1 MRKEGSI
8 ASGISTKSDMERN
21 IAKQTTRVR
30 FRSCGTVGYGPT
42 LNKKGADIQCDQVSR
57 YDGEQLVNYVGNNI
71 SAKGERRGEPFSY
84 SLRRGGPIGKV
95 LVHRW
100 SPKVLNNRNRLYGQ
114 GSTPRCSHEQR
125 IYHCSNKLYH
135 KQD

>member
-1 MRKEGSI
+1 M
-8 ASGISTKSDMERN
+8 
-21 IAKQTTRVR
+21 TRVR

-42 LNKKGADIQCDQVSR
+42 LNKKSDDIRCDQVER

-71 SAKGERRGEPFSY
+71 SVNGEGRREPFSW

-100 SPKVLNNRNRLYGQ
+100 SPKVINNRNRLYGQ
-114 GSTPRCSHEQR
+114 GSTR
-125 IYHCSNKLYH
+125 KLFT
-135 KQD
+135 